1 VIELEE
7 ARRLV
12 LAACAPLPSVG
23 LGLAEALGCVTAAAV
38 HARGPVPPF
47 DNTAMDGFA
56 VRSEDTAGATPE
68 APAKLTVSGTLA
80 AGAPPD
86 IEVRPGCAVRI
97 MTGAPL
103 PPGADAVV
111 MVERTRPTED
121 GAAVLVEAE
130 ARPGD
135 HVRRA
140 GGDLPSGAEVFGPGT
155 VLGPGHI
162 GVLASVGLDRV
173 EVVRRAR
180 VGVLS
185 TGDELVDGGGPLRP
199 GQIRDSNRPAL
210 LALAR
215 SSGCDAVDLGVARDE
230 PGRIRSALERGLES
244 CDAVVTSGGV
254 SVGDFDYV
262 KAVLDELT
270 RGTMRWMQVAIRP
283 AKPFAFG
290 AVDGVPLFGLPGNP
304 VSSLVSF
311 ELFARP
317 ALRLMMGHPRL
328 HRPMVLA
335 LAEEDFRRQP
345 DGKVHFVRAVAE
357 TGPDGRVHVRS
368 SGGQESHMLRAMAI
382 ANALVVLPD
391 GDGIEAGASVEAM
404 LLSSDSPSSWDGGA
418 ERHRGRPG

>member
-12 LAACAPLPSVG
+12 LAACRPLPAVEV
-23 LGLAEALGCVTAAAV
+23 GLAEALGCVTAAAV

-47 DNTAMDGFA
+47 DNTAMDGYA
-56 VRSEDTAGATPE
+56 VRSEDTAGASPP
-68 APAKLTVSGTLA
+68 APVRLTVSGTLA
-80 AGAPPD
+80 AGAAPD
-86 IEVRPGCAVRI
+86 LEVRPGCAVRI

-103 PPGADAVV
+103 PPGADAIV
-111 MVERTRPTED
+111 MVESTRPAAD
-121 GAAVLVEAE
+121 GAVVLVEAE

-140 GGDLPSGAEVFGPGT
+140 GDDLPAGAEVFGPGT
-155 VLGPGHI
+155 TLGPGHM
-162 GVLASVGLDRV
+162 GVLASVGLERV
-173 EVVRRAR
+173 EVVRRAK

-185 TGDELVDGGGPLRP
+185 TGDELVEGGGSLRP
-199 GQIRDSNRPAL
+199 GQIRDSNRPSL

-215 SSGCDAVDLGVARDE
+215 TSGCDTVDLGLVRDE
-230 PGRIRSALERGLES
+230 PGRIRSALERGLGS
-244 CDAVVTSGGV
+244 CDAIVTSGGV

-270 RGTMRWMQVAIRP
+270 HGTMRWMQVAIRP

-290 AVDGVPLFGLPGNP
+290 AVAGVPVFGLPGNP

-317 ALRLMMGHPRL
+317 ALRRMMGHTRID
-328 HRPMVLA
+328 RPVVRA
-335 LAEEDFRRQP
+335 VADEDLRRQP
-345 DGKVHFVRAVAE
+345 DGKVHFVRVVG
-357 TGPDGRVHVRS
+357 GPEADGRFHVRS
-368 SGGQESHMLRAMAI
+368 SGGQASHMLRAMAV

-391 GDGIEAGASVEAM
+391 GEGVAAGATVDAM
-404 LLSSDSPSSWDGGA
+404 LLSSD
-418 ERHRGRPG
+418 